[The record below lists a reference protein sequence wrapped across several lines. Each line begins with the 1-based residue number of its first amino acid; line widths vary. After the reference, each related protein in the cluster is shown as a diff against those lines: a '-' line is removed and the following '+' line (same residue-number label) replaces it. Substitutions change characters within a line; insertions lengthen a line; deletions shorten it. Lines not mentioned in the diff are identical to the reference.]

1 MMDAECLQDA
11 ITILPEELL
20 APVDALR
27 QQKRDFW
34 KPIAAVAASLL
45 LVVGLYHLQPL
56 QKTAE
61 NGAFLEDAAEGAQV
75 EDHRGS
81 HAEYSTNLAAY
92 SLTAKVKKTE
102 KDHLVVSLPN
112 GETAKVFFD
121 NLEEL
126 KELSPGAEITLCFDQ
141 KPKDL
146 KQLYPNGIFI
156 K

>member
-1 MMDAECLQDA
+1 MMDAERLQDA

-61 NGAFLEDAAEGAQV
+61 NEAFLEDAAEGALLEDYRGNSKEHSTTQSAHSITATV
-75 EDHRGS
+75 E
-81 HAEYSTNLAAY
+81 
-92 SLTAKVKKTE
+92 KTVE
-102 KDHLVVSLPN
+102 DHLVVILPA
-112 GETAKVFFD
+112 GEAAKVFFD
-121 NLEEL
+121 NLEDPPNF
-126 KELSPGAEITLCFDQ
+126 SPGTEVILCFSQ
-141 KPKDL
+141 IPKDC
-146 KQLYPNGIFI
+146 KQLYPNNII
-156 K
+156 KK